1 MDIAMT
7 PPDHALSMTPRD
19 HALEDGRT
27 IPQLGLGVWQVPD
40 AEAAQNV
47 RTAVAAGY
55 RSIDTAAVY
64 QNEDG
69 VGEGVRTCG
78 IPREQVFVTT
88 KLWNSKQGYDETLR
102 AFDRSLQRL
111 RMEYV
116 DLYLIH
122 WPLPTIGKYVATW
135 KAFVRLREEGR
146 AKSIGVSN
154 FQPAHIQRLI
164 DETGVAPA
172 LNQVEL
178 HPLFPQR
185 AVRDYAR
192 RHGIAVESWSPL
204 GQGRLIDSPVL
215 RSIGARHGKTVP
227 QVILRWHLQNDLV
240 VIPKSVTPA
249 RIRENFAVFD
259 FSLSDADM
267 QQIAG
272 LDTGGRIGPDPDT
285 YDQV

>member
-1 MDIAMT
+1 MA
-7 PPDHALSMTPRD
+7 PPDHPLS
-19 HALEDGRT
+19 DGRT

-40 AEAAQNV
+40 EEAAANV
-47 RTAVAAGY
+47 RTAIATGY

-64 QNEDG
+64 HNEKG
-69 VGEGVRTCG
+69 VGEGVRSCG
-78 IPREQVFVTT
+78 VPREQIFVTT

-102 AFDRSLQRL
+102 AFERSLERL
-111 RMEYV
+111 QMDYV

-122 WPLPTIGKYVATW
+122 WPLPSIDKYVPTW
-135 KAFVRLREEGR
+135 KAFIRLREEGR

-154 FQPAHIQRLI
+154 FQPAHIQRLS
-164 DETGVAPA
+164 DETGVTPA

-178 HPLFPQR
+178 HPLFQQH

-192 RHGIAVESWSPL
+192 KHRIAVESWSPL
-204 GQGRLIDSPVL
+204 GQGRLIDNPVL
-215 RSIGARHGKTVP
+215 RAIAARHGKTMP

-259 FSLSDADM
+259 FTLTSEDM
-267 QQIAG
+267 RRIAG
-272 LDTGGRIGPDPDT
+272 LETGQRIGPDPDT
-285 YDQV
+285 YAQV